1 MRKLLLFFMAIGIVF
16 AGSGCITQKA
26 HYLFNLESVQRP
38 REVTSQYGVGSFE
51 YLTFEDSLCKVVF
64 SPEERGIGFDLT
76 NKSNRTI
83 KIVWDEVAYVDQ
95 YKSSHRVLHLGT
107 KFIHSDRPQP
117 VSSVPVNAKL
127 DDLIVPTVYAEWRTS
142 TSRWVSSGWR
152 IRSLFPETSGLFD
165 FAPANP
171 LKDVV
176 YSLNGGSVSIFL
188 PLKVGD
194 QVNEYLFVF
203 RVRAWIQ

>member
-1 MRKLLLFFMAIGIVF
+1 MRKLLLFFMVIGIVF
-16 AGSGCITQKA
+16 VSSGCITQKA

-38 REVTSQYGVGSFE
+38 REVTSEYGIGSFK

-64 SPEERGIGFDLT
+64 SPQERGIGFDLT
-76 NKSNRTI
+76 NKSNRAI
-83 KIVWDEVAYVDQ
+83 RIVWDEVAYVDQ

-117 VSSVPVNAKL
+117 VSSVPTNAKL
-127 DDLIVPTVYAEWRTS
+127 DDLIVPASHAQWLTS
-142 TSRWVSSGWR
+142 TSIWVSSRWQ
-152 IRSLFPETSGLFD
+152 IRQLFPETSGLL
-165 FAPANP
+165 APP
-171 LKDVV
+171 SELKNAV

-194 QVNEYLFVF
+194 YTNEYLFVF
-203 RVRAWIQ
+203 RVRAWIE